1 MRKSI
6 RLLPALA
13 LVALTATTVRAAIIA
28 HPRVYNDIP
37 TSNLTMAV
45 GLDSLVIDDQNV
57 SAATGWAN
65 RHDGAIS
72 DGVTGEV
79 FNNSDYWTL
88 SADVALTGLGGISP
102 RKEGGLRVNNG
113 VGGDFLFILN
123 TDGHE
128 VVSFG
133 GPGPFYNFRDHGVPN
148 YNSGDVISMT
158 ISYCQDPN
166 GTIIPAGEPNAGSI
180 RNGVVLGAGGVW
192 SPFLPMFNLENG
204 FLNNSQI
211 AMFGQVNNDP
221 NNPNNGINATF
232 RNVNFMRTEGQCIP
246 EPSSLALLA
255 GGLLP
260 LLGLRRRK

>member
-1 MRKSI
+1 MRNSI

-13 LVALTATTVRAAIIA
+13 LVALTAATARAFVIDA
-28 HPRVYNDIP
+28 HPRVYNDVP
-37 TSNLTMAV
+37 TSNLSFTTGPDYA
-45 GLDSLVIDDQNV
+45 LIDDENI
-57 SAATGWAN
+57 SAPTGWAN
-65 RHDGAIS
+65 RHDAVIS
-72 DGVTGEV
+72 DGPTGEV

-88 SADVALTGLGGISP
+88 SADVTLDGTVSP

-113 VGGDFLFILN
+113 AGGDFLFILN

-148 YNSGDVISMT
+148 YNAGDT
-158 ISYCQDPN
+158 INMGINYCQDPGGSIDP
-166 GTIIPAGEPNAGSI
+166 GTGLI
-180 RNGVVLGAGGVW
+180 RNGVILWAGGVY
-192 SPFLPMFNLENG
+192 SPFLPMYNLENG

-211 AMFGQVNNDP
+211 SMYGQFQNDA
-221 NNPNNGINATF
+221 NNPANFGKAFF
-232 RNVNFMRTEGQCIP
+232 RNVQFSRTDGSAIP
-246 EPSSLALLA
+246 EPGSLSLLA